1 MEFPN
6 IDRMVAQRQLALLG
20 HSINKPVYL
29 RFFYPSDDPRKDGDA
44 GRKADRIDWNQIE
57 KYQKEGRGA
66 YFVVNGGGHKNNDVT
81 QGHAVFIEHD
91 DLPKED
97 QVNLWKTLGL
107 PEPTFQ
113 VDVRF
118 VLSEMAI

>member
-1 MEFPN
+1 MKFPE
-6 IDRMVAQRQLALLG
+6 IDRQLATRQLALLG
-20 HSINKPVYL
+20 HNINKPVYL
-29 RFFYPSDDPRKDGDA
+29 RFFYPSDDPRKDGDS
-44 GRKADRIDWNQIE
+44 GRKADHINWKQIE

-66 YFVVNGGGHKNNDVT
+66 YFVINGGGHKNSDVT
-81 QGHAVFIEHD
+81 QGHAIFVEHD
-91 DLPKED
+91 DLEKD
-97 QVNLWKTLGL
+97 IQRNLWKSLGL